1 MNMMPGRSEPP
12 ASSPHEGTSAMGTDR
27 AIRRVGLVFSG
38 GPAPAANAVISACAL
53 SFLDQG
59 VEVIGFLDGYAHIQS
74 FQPGD
79 QLVAGEDYLRMG
91 VADVSGIRNRKSV
104 VLRTSHANPARG
116 IENEADLVDPAKNG
130 AVRSIL
136 AAAESLGLDALVS
149 IGGDET
155 LCTANHLHRYQQLVP
170 GGKPL
175 AVVHLPKTIDNDYN
189 GIDWTFGFVS
199 AADFAAHEIRNLG
212 ADAQSTCTWY
222 VLELMG
228 RQAGWLTYAAGIAGE
243 ATRMLSV
250 EDVDGEFDVDAYAA
264 DLAALMLEREAVG
277 KRYGIV
283 CVAEGLAALLTKD
296 EPAVTARGYST
307 LGAAHVGERIA
318 RAVEAAYQ
326 RACGQ
331 AVHVRSKQIGYE
343 ARCADPVAFDI
354 LLGSQLGVGAYR
366 ALAELGK
373 VGHMVS
379 VRDQFELVYV
389 PFSELVDPVTLR
401 TCVRLI
407 SRDSDFYRLARA
419 LEYHGGDRDKRG

>member
-1 MNMMPGRSEPP
+1 M
-12 ASSPHEGTSAMGTDR
+12 TSASV
-27 AIRRVGLVFSG
+27 IRRVGIVFSG

-74 FQPGD
+74 FQRGTP
-79 QLVAGEDYLRMG
+79 LVEGRDYKRLG

-104 VLRTSHANPARG
+104 VLRTSHANPALG
-116 IENEADLVDPAKNG
+116 IQNEADLVDPAKNG
-130 AVRSIL
+130 AVTSIL
-136 AAAESLGLDALVS
+136 AAAEELGLDGLVS
-149 IGGDET
+149 VGGDET

-170 GGKPL
+170 GTRPL

-250 EDVDGEFDVDAYAA
+250 EDVDGELDLDAYA
-264 DLAALMLEREAVG
+264 DEMAALMLQREAVG

-283 CVAEGLAALLTKD
+283 CVAEGLASLLPGD
-296 EPAVTARGYST
+296 LPSVNRRGYST
-307 LGAAHVGERIA
+307 LGAAHVADRLAQATE
-318 RAVEAAYQ
+318 VAYE

-373 VGHMVS
+373 SGHMVS
-379 VRDQFELVYV
+379 VRDQFELIYV

-401 TCVRLI
+401 TQVRLI

-419 LEYHGGDRDKRG
+419 LEYHGGERDRRASD